1 MTLSI
6 YLNILLQT
14 GIDDPNQFNGY
25 LLLGYFVMWVSFMVY
40 LVALSNK
47 QRNMKQDIQLLRRL
61 LEEDEE
67 STDR

>member
-6 YLNILLQT
+6 FLNILAQT
-14 GIDDPNQFNGY
+14 PIDDPNKFNGY
-25 LLLGYFVMWVSFMVY
+25 LMLGYFVMWMAFMVY

-47 QRNMKQDIQLLRRL
+47 QRNMKQDIQLLQRL
-61 LEEDEE
+61 LKEDEE